1 MTDCFARYFGD
12 AAREPL
18 AYSEL
23 DWSKEAYSR
32 GVTRGLASP
41 GLLTGNGKTL
51 WEPAGRIYWAGT
63 ETAAEMERLHGG
75 SRTVG
80 RVGGAGNIR
89 TPRKRV
95 TDSGVGRLKIAGRI
109 ANRECKRPRAGED
122 ERGRQTYRGT
132 ETGYAGRSGASR
144 RAERTDGR
152 PAETGV
158 AVRLSSITNGSGDF
172 AAVDDLDLDIYEGE
186 FFSLLGPSGCGKTT
200 TLRMIAGFEEP
211 TAGDISVAE
220 EQVKGVPPYR
230 RPVNTVFQSYAI
242 FPHLNVFDN
251 VAFGLRRSGVK
262 GDELQQRVTEAC
274 EMVQLAG
281 FEKRK
286 PRMLSGGQQQ
296 RVALA
301 RALVNRPKVLLL
313 DEPLG
318 ALDLKLRKEM
328 QLELKSLQHEVGITF
343 IYVTHDQ
350 EEALTMSDRIAVM
363 NDGNSPASSR
373 PRDPLRT
380 APKQFVASFIGQTN
394 LLTGTVESVNGEKV
408 RLFPRTAPR

>member
-1 MTDCFARYFGD
+1 
-12 AAREPL
+12 
-18 AYSEL
+18 
-23 DWSKEAYSR
+23 
-32 GVTRGLASP
+32 
-41 GLLTGNGKTL
+41 
-51 WEPAGRIYWAGT
+51 
-63 ETAAEMERLHGG
+63 
-75 SRTVG
+75 
-80 RVGGAGNIR
+80 
-89 TPRKRV
+89 
-95 TDSGVGRLKIAGRI
+95 
-109 ANRECKRPRAGED
+109 
-122 ERGRQTYRGT
+122 
-132 ETGYAGRSGASR
+132 
-144 RAERTDGR
+144 
-152 PAETGV
+152 V
-158 AVRLSSITNGSGDF
+158 AVRLSNITKRFGSF
-172 AAVDDLDLDIYEGE
+172 KAVDDLDLDIHEGE

-211 TAGDISVAE
+211 TEGEISVAGE
-220 EQVKGVPPYR
+220 PVQGVPPYR

-262 GDELQQRVTEAC
+262 GDELQKRVTEAC
-274 EMVQLAG
+274 EMVQLEG

-328 QLELKSLQHEVGITF
+328 QLELKNLQHEVGITF

-363 NDGNSPASSR
+363 SDGIVQQVADPATLYEQ
-373 PRDPLRT
+373 PRNR
-380 APKQFVASFIGQTN
+380 FVANFIGQTN
-394 LLTGTVESVNGEKV
+394 LFSGTVESVDGDKVTLITPDGTKIDAIAPEGMDPEPGSESHAAVRPEKV
-408 RLFPRTAPR
+408 RFGDVGDNVCAAEVRQVVYMGVSTQYITELTGGEKLVLYQQNVHDASGFGVGEEVSVAWDSRNCLVLGG